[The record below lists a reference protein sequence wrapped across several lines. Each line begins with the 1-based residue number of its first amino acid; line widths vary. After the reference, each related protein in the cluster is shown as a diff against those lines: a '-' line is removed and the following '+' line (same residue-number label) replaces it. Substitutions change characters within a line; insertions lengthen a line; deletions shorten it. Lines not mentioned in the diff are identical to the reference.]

1 MYVHQKMDLL
11 HMTEAIPLSPVALS
25 AWQDLLRILQDE
37 EAASFIGV
45 VEERTVGP
53 KRYLYDR
60 FRLGN
65 QMMARYLGE
74 DTPDLRARIAKAET
88 LRAASKDRMA
98 ERLRLVRLMRA
109 EGLRSLDA
117 GTGAILSA
125 FERSGMFRLGG
136 TLVGT
141 NAFRLYEPVLGVR
154 MTLSD
159 LALTNDI
166 DIASFE
172 RLSMVL
178 DDRVNEDTG
187 GVLRNLS
194 FAPVPSL
201 DGNRVWRWK
210 QTKRE
215 TLVGFLTPAFGEEG
229 IRDLPALGVS
239 AQALH
244 YLNYLIAGPIKAVAL
259 YRAGILVQIPRP
271 ERFAIHKLIVADRRR
286 DGADSLKAR
295 KDRAQAAFLIHVLA
309 EERPDELAEA
319 WEDARARGPRWRARI
334 DSTLARL
341 PVVRDRLAGLGLA

>member
-1 MYVHQKMDLL
+1 
-11 HMTEAIPLSPVALS
+11 MTDSIPLSPVAVT
-25 AWQDLLRILQDE
+25 AWQDLLRLLQDE
-37 EAASFIGV
+37 AVASLTGT
-45 VEERTVGP
+45 VEERMVGE
-53 KRYLYDR
+53 KRYLYER
-60 FRLGN
+60 FRIGN
-65 QMMARYLGE
+65 QMQARYLGE
-74 DTPDLRARIAKAET
+74 DTPELRARLAKAEAM
-88 LRAASKDRMA
+88 RAASKERMA

-154 MTLSD
+154 MVLSD

-172 RLSMVL
+172 RLSVVL
-178 DDRVNEDTG
+178 DDRVSEETD

-194 FAPVPSL
+194 FAPMPSL

-210 QTKRE
+210 QTSRE
-215 TLVGFLTPAFGEEG
+215 TLVEFLTPAFGEEG

-244 YLNYLIAGPIKAVAL
+244 YLNFLIAEPIKAVAL
-259 YRAGILVQIPRP
+259 YRAGVLVQIPQP
-271 ERFAIHKLIVADRRR
+271 ERFAIHKLIVSDRRR
-286 DGADSLKAR
+286 DGPDSLKAR
-295 KDRAQAAFLIHVLA
+295 KDRAQATFLIQALA

-334 DSTLARL
+334 DSALARL
-341 PVVRDRLAGLGLA
+341 PAVRARLDGLGLS